1 MNSYLPLMPNGTDES
16 ALAPYWNTAHS
27 ITETSFT
34 TMAKDTRVT
43 FDSAPCPEVPV
54 NKPSQH
60 KVHCHRGADRQIS
73 YEDAEN
79 CVNEMSESFP
89 ALSTRAHRLM
99 RQVSGSFN
107 SRTIKVALILSVIL
121 NLLLAVPF
129 GIFFGIWMSQK
140 SDATSSPATT
150 SVLSP
155 PLSEQTTIE
164 FCVLCSDL
172 NKFEMKLVK
181 VKSKNGICCIN
192 ENASDFDEKRFV
204 FPLLTDVRGSIPCRP
219 GTRGQ
224 RSESDAHLLLDV
236 KKTKLNVEGK
246 LSVQKLFHWMDK
258 NENDLSFVGSG
269 LKYSPGTISILQSGK
284 YYLYS
289 HLTISTNESPL
300 PGGAEE
306 KIVVHSILKSSQG
319 HGLSTLLTN
328 QLTVRQKEASGSTIN
343 GVVEL
348 SAGDEVYVYFSY
360 PSLLKDTVGANI
372 FGLFL
377 L

>member
-1 MNSYLPLMPNGTDES
+1 
-16 ALAPYWNTAHS
+16 
-27 ITETSFT
+27 
-34 TMAKDTRVT
+34 MAKDTRVT
-43 FDSAPCPEVPV
+43 FESTTCPEVTV
-54 NKPSQH
+54 NKQSQH

-129 GIFFGIWMSQK
+129 GIFFGIWMSRK
-140 SDATSSPATT
+140 HEGGSVPATT

-155 PLSEQTTIE
+155 PYTALASEQTTIE

-204 FPLLTDVRGSIPCRP
+204 FPLLTEVRGSIPCRP
-219 GTRGQ
+219 GIRGQ
-224 RSESDAHLLLDV
+224 SSESDAHLLLDV
-236 KKTKLNVEGK
+236 KKTKQNVERK
-246 LSVQKLFHWMDK
+246 LSVENLFHWLDK
-258 NENDLSFVGSG
+258 DDNNLAFVGSG
-269 LKYSPGTISILQSGK
+269 VKYSPGTISIVQSGK

-306 KIVVHSILKSSQG
+306 KIVVHSILKSSRSGQG
-319 HGLSTLLTN
+319 HSLPTLLTN
-328 QLTVRQKEASGSTIN
+328 QLTVRQKEARGSSVN
-343 GVVEL
+343 GVIEL
-348 SAGDEVYVYFSY
+348 SAGDQVYVYFSY
-360 PSLLKDTVGANI
+360 PSLLKDTVGANV

-377 L
+377 I